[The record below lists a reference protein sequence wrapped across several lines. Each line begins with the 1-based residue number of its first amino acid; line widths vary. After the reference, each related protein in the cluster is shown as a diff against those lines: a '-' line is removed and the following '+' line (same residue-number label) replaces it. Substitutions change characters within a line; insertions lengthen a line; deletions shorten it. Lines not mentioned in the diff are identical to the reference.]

1 MNVGQISKF
10 HNLMFFPARSL
21 LQGWRLGDGQHHAFT
36 HRRLYRGALTHRRVY
51 TQQLLHS
58 WALRRGVFYAQT
70 GLHAAAFTQSSYC
83 TQKASHRGALHRG
96 GFTDRSFYRQKLLHT
111 EAFAQSGF
119 CTEGLYLVQRGFYT
133 LEGCQHPGNQGCD
146 EPRRRNSKAKSY
158 ELKRGWLVRTKS
170 RRQNPKDVE
179 CCFWVSSA
187 MSNTL
192 WQAMTYLAGVSALR
206 ALPSTQ

>member
-1 MNVGQISKF
+1 MRLLVWKPSCLRPLLRSLARQDPKTRTKCTGGRCRKPCRYLKLDDSAAQTKAAEGGDEKITHKKMMKNHDGDGGDVDGDGYCWWWLLVMNVGQISKF
-10 HNLMFFPARSL
+10 HNLMFFPAGSL

-58 WALRRGVFYAQT
+58 WALRRGAFYAQT

-119 CTEGLYLVQRGFYT
+119 CTEGL
-133 LEGCQHPGNQGCD
+133 
-146 EPRRRNSKAKSY
+146 
-158 ELKRGWLVRTKS
+158 
-170 RRQNPKDVE
+170 
-179 CCFWVSSA
+179 
-187 MSNTL
+187 
-192 WQAMTYLAGVSALR
+192 
-206 ALPSTQ
+206 